1 MTKDNFEKCLSFFDA
16 VKKHTFSI
24 LADMGKRCPKVRYLL
39 FVLLIT
45 FVFVY
50 NVFLHLF
57 IQMHMREKLSRG
69 LAIAMSLLLFLGSIN
84 ITVFAMSA
92 DDNHLSDEEQVGE
105 QPIACD
111 SFSQEHPNFEEE
123 NTVIIQNADEIE
135 DESSTLEVDISD
147 SQPEVDEVMGGEI
160 ETEIEEGGFDQV
172 SEYVTEV
179 KEENSSEEELQNDT
193 LATSDVFEE
202 NDSILTPESVNSET
216 VEIIDE
222 LEIQEPKENLM
233 PAFSE
238 TVLVGDV
245 LVSVSAEEGVFP
257 EGVKLAVSP
266 VEPLVTQEAI
276 DQNREEGRVVA
287 ATYSFDIKVYDVGG
301 NEVQPLDGS
310 KVKVSFSLAEAGNSN
325 LQAEVYHINDNVAE
339 VLPSYEEG
347 EKVVAETS
355 GFSYY
360 TVEFTYAEKQYVL
373 KGNQKVLLIDILNSI
388 GLSGNVSSVVV
399 SNTGLFDAYIN
410 DNDIWEVSAKQP
422 FTSNEW
428 MKVIIDDVEY
438 EISVTDEVV
447 DNHLSVKISSN
458 TGDNVSTK
466 VTPGETV
473 VLTADVTGDDLDGL
487 QYSWYKYTYDPLT
500 MTYGAP
506 LAIDGEV
513 NSNISITATNNTSY
527 MVQVQDKYGNYSST
541 AYTINIENHLVVMDN
556 GTSYSKDIYIK
567 PGDNTT
573 VQPTVAADDLGGII
587 YIWSLDETK
596 LDESGASCT
605 VNSIQRNCK
614 LNCKVVDKYGNSVG
628 ITYNIKIE
636 NGLGIE
642 DKRTGGNVFIPW
654 VTENVKVNLGADVT
668 LRPVVSAK
676 NTEGLVYKWFMAQS
690 TGNNSYNYVELEG
703 VISDSYTLTNVQE
716 KCGYQCQVT
725 DIYGNTARI
734 DYSVSIEN
742 RLSVTGVASGDVVCK
757 ESYNSQTIDC
767 TTSVGGNVTLKVSVD
782 AIDKTGIT
790 YKWERYNFA
799 NNVREELADGDTFE
813 IQNADTSYTYDCH
826 VTDRFGNTEYYR
838 FELKIDNNLGESV
851 KVKYKGEYI
860 EGNAVRVQ
868 PGDSLEFEAEVTAL
882 DKDNL
887 TYEWYVFDGEDSGY
901 LSHERE
907 IQTAFRIYGGHGGN
921 LGIQQDCN
929 ERTFLLNNIRSSG
942 EIALCVIDKYGNRA
956 ESLYVVHIIVDNLKV
971 PGQEGSAKNY
981 IIRNINVPNGGNAN
995 LTAEYSIVDAE
1006 NLFTGWYQKIDN
1018 EFEGYYYYEDLHE
1031 SGESLT
1037 VNNVRENREYLY
1049 LIIDKYNNVCRFTYK
1064 VGLSGTNNG
1073 DGDNSKSSAG
1083 VDFKENVN
1091 TIVAGVAQIGLEEYL
1106 TRIGDL
1112 NAHVSLNVSSVSEGV
1127 ISNQNKSL
1135 ILGIAHDAYPYTN
1148 RYGIEYL
1155 DIAINKES
1163 AGVEENVP
1171 DLGMPIEIEL
1181 TIDTT
1186 GRNNFII
1193 MREHNGVL
1201 MRFEKLDSRA
1211 TSPYADGKYAVV
1223 GNKLYIYSQYYST
1236 YVIMYEKT
1244 GESADALINGNSGGT
1259 SELISSENAVSA
1271 KAAPSSRA
1279 PRTGDSL
1286 PSPLLFGIILF
1297 NSMGALLVTLIMLKK
1312 NIRR

>member
-1 MTKDNFEKCLSFFDA
+1 MTKDNFEKCLSFFDT
-16 VKKHTFSI
+16 VKKHTFSF
-24 LADMGKRCPKVRYLL
+24 LSDVGRRCPKVRYLL
-39 FVLLIT
+39 FVLLIII
-45 FVFVY
+45 VFVY

-92 DDNHLSDEEQVGE
+92 DDNNLSDEEQVGE
-105 QPIACD
+105 QLIVGD
-111 SFSQEHPNFEEE
+111 SFSQEHQDFAEES
-123 NTVIIQNADEIE
+123 TVIIQNEDETE

-147 SQPEVDEVMGGEI
+147 SQPKVDEVVGGEI
-160 ETEIEEGGFDQV
+160 ETEIEEDRFDQV
-172 SEYVTEV
+172 SDYVIEV
-179 KEENSSEEELQNDT
+179 KEEKSSEEELHNDT
-193 LATSDVFEE
+193 LATSDFYED

-222 LEIQEPKENLM
+222 LEIQEPKENIM

-257 EGVKLAVSP
+257 EGVKLAVST

-399 SNTGLFDAYIN
+399 SNTGLFDAYTN
-410 DNDIWEVSAKQP
+410 DNDMWEVSAKQP
-422 FTSNEW
+422 FTSIEW
-428 MKVIIDDVEY
+428 MKIIIDDVEY

-447 DNHLSVKISSN
+447 DNHLSVKISSS
-458 TGDNVSTK
+458 TGDKVSTK

-487 QYSWYKYTYDPLT
+487 HYKWYRSTYDPIT
-500 MTYGAP
+500 MTHSETT
-506 LAIDGEV
+506 IINGEE
-513 NSNISITATNNTSY
+513 NPTISLTPAYNTSY

-567 PGDNTT
+567 PGDNAT
-573 VQPTVAADDLGGII
+573 VQPTVAADDLGEII
-587 YIWSLDETK
+587 YIWSLDEAK
-596 LDESGASCT
+596 LDENGASCT

-628 ITYNIKIE
+628 ITYSIIIE

-654 VTENVKVNLGADVT
+654 VTENVKVDLGADVT

-690 TGNNSYNYVELEG
+690 TGNKSYNYVELEG
-703 VISDSYTLTNVQE
+703 VTGDSYTLTNVQE
-716 KCGYQCQVT
+716 KSGYQCQVT

-734 DYSVSIEN
+734 DYAVSIEN
-742 RLSVTGVASGDVVCK
+742 RLSVTGSASGDVVCK
-757 ESYNSQTIDC
+757 ERYNSVYYSTG
-767 TTSVGGNVTLKVSVD
+767 VGGNVTLKVLVD

-790 YKWERYNFA
+790 YKWTRHNLIT
-799 NNVREELADGDTFE
+799 NSQEELTGGDTYE
-813 IQNADTSYTYDCH
+813 IKNADTSYSYDCN
-826 VTDRFGNTEYYR
+826 VTDRFGNTECYW
-838 FELKIDNNLGESV
+838 FDLKIDNNLGANV

-860 EGNAVRVQ
+860 EGNAVQVQ

-887 TYEWYVFDGEDSGY
+887 TYEWYVFDGTQSSY
-901 LSHERE
+901 FSYERE
-907 IQTAFRIYGGHGGN
+907 IQTAFRIYGGSGGN
-921 LGIQQDCN
+921 PGIQQDCN
-929 ERTFLLNNIRSSG
+929 ERTFILNNIQSTG
-942 EIALCVIDKYGNRA
+942 EITLWVIDKYGNRA
-956 ESLYVVHIIVDNLKV
+956 EYLYAIHVIVDNLKV
-971 PGQEGSAKNY
+971 PGQEGSAKKH
-981 IIRNINVPNGGNAN
+981 IIRNINVSDGGMAN
-995 LTAEYSIVDAE
+995 LTAEYSVVDAE

-1031 SGESLT
+1031 SGKSLT
-1037 VNNVRENREYLY
+1037 VNNIRENREYLY
-1049 LIIDKYNNVCRFTYK
+1049 LIIDKYSNVCQFTFK
-1064 VGLSGTNNG
+1064 VGLSGTNTG
-1073 DGDNSKSSAG
+1073 DDDNSKSSAG

-1091 TIVAGVAQIGLEEYL
+1091 TIVGGVAQIGLEEYL

-1127 ISNQNKSL
+1127 ISDQNKSL
-1135 ILGIAHDAYPYTN
+1135 ILGVAHDAYPYTN

-1155 DIAINKES
+1155 DIAVNKES
-1163 AGVEENVP
+1163 AGVEENVS

-1211 TSPYADGKYAVV
+1211 NSPYADGKYAVV

-1236 YVIMYEKT
+1236 YVIMYEKS
-1244 GESADALINGNSGGT
+1244 GESTAVVTSNNST
-1259 SELISSENAVSA
+1259 EYTEIMSSDSTISA
-1271 KAAPSSRA
+1271 KASPSSRA

-1286 PSPLLFGIILF
+1286 PSPLLFGIILI
-1297 NSMGALLVTLIMLKK
+1297 NSMGALFVTIMVLRKYM
-1312 NIRR
+1312 RR